1 MCHEYVGR
9 AKCGDQRDLFGAVE
23 CCPADG
29 SRELLMTRCAAL
41 INRNPT
47 FLHSF
52 CPLGAHFVL
61 RSPEQ
66 NAGSVKRRRKTRPRA
81 TKRKREKTGSSAA
94 EGAMCAC
101 RNRRLSLR
109 PGMRGML
116 ADRSHRR
123 AQLRSFCRRLI
134 SFRMLVARQTLLC
147 KTVDCLRVSSG
158 RRSIATAA
166 RFASPAHENLLEPV
180 DALKATQK
188 T

>member
-1 MCHEYVGR
+1 MRGTNKPKSNISAFVSVGR
-9 AKCGDQRDLFGAVE
+9 GPLCLALFRAERPAMPKEEEKRD
-23 CCPADG
+23 
-29 SRELLMTRCAAL
+29 RTRQSEA
-41 INRNPT
+41 
-47 FLHSF
+47 
-52 CPLGAHFVL
+52 
-61 RSPEQ
+61 
-66 NAGSVKRRRKTRPRA
+66 
-81 TKRKREKTGSSAA
+81 EKSGVDAWSSTP

-123 AQLRSFCRRLI
+123 PFFFPVRLI

-158 RRSIATAA
+158 RQSIPTAV

-180 DALKATQK
+180 DTQSDAK
-188 T
+188 DLIKNKISLFVCADRFPPPMPRR